1 MENNVFK
8 MLKEQ
13 IMPDIEFAYDALI
26 KVVDKLYETY
36 PDLKLT
42 VKGVPSMI
50 NICATFNTDG
60 RTFKCDMRLIP
71 QIYTN
76 GTPVAYI
83 GINEE
88 VQSAREQF
96 HHIPNG
102 YTSNLTNSPTV
113 NVQTS
118 PTLAELSSSINNI
131 CSIDY
136 GKKYKNVMKYDKAV
150 KRYNNE
156 AMFDWIYN
164 FIKDLDKEMDDG
176 GIPIDLELES
186 KIRRNEYDDEEY

>member
-13 IMPDIEFAYDALI
+13 MIPDIEFAYDVLA
-26 KVVDKLYETY
+26 KMVDKLYETY

-50 NICATFNTDG
+50 NICATFNTGG
-60 RTFKCDMRLIP
+60 RTFEYDMRIIP
-71 QIYTN
+71 QVYAN

-83 GINEE
+83 GISEKA
-88 VQSAREQF
+88 QSAREQS
-96 HHIPNG
+96 HRIPNG
-102 YTSNLTNSPTV
+102 YTSNLVNNPSV

-118 PTLAELSSSINNI
+118 PSPVELASTINSI
-131 CSIDY
+131 CFIDY
-136 GKKYKNVMKYDKAV
+136 GRKYKSIMKHDRAI
-150 KRYNNE
+150 KRFNNE

-164 FIKDLDKEMDDG
+164 LIKDLDKEMDDG
-176 GIPIDLELES
+176 GIPIDMQLES
-186 KIRRNEYDDEEY
+186 KMRCNEYDDEY

>member
-13 IMPDIEFAYDALI
+13 AIPDVEFAYDALA
-26 KVVDKLYETY
+26 KMVDKLYETY

-42 VKGVPSMI
+42 VKGGRCMI
-50 NICATFNTDG
+50 NICATFNTND
-60 RTFKCDMRLIP
+60 RTFECHMHLIP
-71 QIYTN
+71 QIYAN
-76 GTPVAYI
+76 GTPVAHI
-83 GINEE
+83 GINEIAP
-88 VQSAREQF
+88 STREQS
-96 HHIPNG
+96 HHIPDG
-102 YTSNLTNSPTV
+102 YASDLENNPAV

-118 PTLAELSSSINNI
+118 PTLTELSSTIHTI
-131 CSIDY
+131 CFIDY
-136 GKKYKNVMKYDKAV
+136 GKRYKNVMKYDKAV

-176 GIPIDLELES
+176 GIPIDLQLES
-186 KIRRNEYDDEEY
+186 ELRRNEYDDEY